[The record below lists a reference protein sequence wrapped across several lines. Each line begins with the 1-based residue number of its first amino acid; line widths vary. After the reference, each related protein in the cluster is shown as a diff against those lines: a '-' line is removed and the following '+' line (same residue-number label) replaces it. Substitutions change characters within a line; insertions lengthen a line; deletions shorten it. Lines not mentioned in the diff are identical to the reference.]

1 MLQIRKRGNDP
12 DVTVCVCLQV
22 RCILLDTVEYD
33 EVFVRGVL
41 KKKIMCGCARVPR
54 KKMNGNSK
62 IKIVPLF
69 LDLPLPRSQVSTT
82 TKCKMLMVMMEN

>member
-1 MLQIRKRGNDP
+1 M
-12 DVTVCVCLQV
+12 CLSTKYGV
-22 RCILLDTVEYD
+22 LLDTVEYD
-33 EVFVRGVL
+33 EVFVRGV

-54 KKMNGNSK
+54 KKMDGNSK

-82 TKCKMLMVMMEN
+82 TKCKMLMAMMANLTELN